1 MNLFL
6 KGRSFNITGTPGPFH
21 SANPPL
27 YDASSLLEHP
37 KGTVLNYFMK
47 KKNRCDI
54 HIREMLMTYQ
64 LDPDV
69 NRCIDK
75 SVYSPFLQLK

>member
-1 MNLFL
+1 MLTLQVLPDHFTVRIL
-6 KGRSFNITGTPGPFH
+6 H
-21 SANPPL
+21 AL
-27 YDASSLLEHP
+27 YDASNLFEHP
-37 KGTVLNYFMK
+37 EGTVLNYFMK

-64 LDPDV
+64 HDPDV

>member
-1 MNLFL
+1 M
-6 KGRSFNITGTPGPFH
+6 
-21 SANPPL
+21 
-27 YDASSLLEHP
+27 EHP
-37 KGTVLNYFMK
+37 KGTVLNYFIKK
-47 KKNRCDI
+47 KKNRYDI

-64 LDPDV
+64 HDPDV